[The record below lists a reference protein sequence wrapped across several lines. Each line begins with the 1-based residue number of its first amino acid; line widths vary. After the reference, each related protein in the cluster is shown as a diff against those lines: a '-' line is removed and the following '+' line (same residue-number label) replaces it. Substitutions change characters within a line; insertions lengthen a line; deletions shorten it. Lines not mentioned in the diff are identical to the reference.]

1 MVTVVRADH
10 QTTLTRVA
18 QNVGQIVRVLAGD
31 PHVIGSERV
40 HRKRRALAP
49 EALGQIVQ
57 NIRHPLCA
65 DLDEAPTDLRELSR
79 HLLFKQRMTRADNSQ
94 LELGKSRVRVEEVMF
109 NAINPIVDKALSFCG
124 AVDCAKISGL
134 TESVST

>member
-1 MVTVVRADH
+1 MPIIRRPSPAW
-10 QTTLTRVA
+10 LR
-18 QNVGQIVRVLAGD
+18 NVGQIVRVLAGD

-49 EALGQIVQ
+49 EAVGQIVQ

-94 LELGKSRVRVEEVMF
+94 LELGKSRVRVEEVMMEE
-109 NAINPIVDKALSFCG
+109 A
-124 AVDCAKISGL
+124 AVGCAKISGL